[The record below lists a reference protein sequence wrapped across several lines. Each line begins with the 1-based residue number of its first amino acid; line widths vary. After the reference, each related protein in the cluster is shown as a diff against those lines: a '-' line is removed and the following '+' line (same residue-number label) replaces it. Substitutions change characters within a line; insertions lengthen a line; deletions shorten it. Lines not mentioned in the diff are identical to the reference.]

1 MINNFIVAIC
11 SYLIGSIPTAYII
24 GNLVKKIDIRNF
36 GSGNVGATNVFRVLG
51 ARWGIITL
59 ILDMLKGFI
68 PVYIVKKIFNDSFN
82 EQLISGAF
90 VVIGHIFTIFLK
102 FSGGKGVAS
111 AAGFLLAFT
120 PIETIFT
127 LIVFIAV
134 FAITHIVSLGS
145 IIAAIS
151 YPIIIF
157 FFKHPMKLQ
166 IFSIILALLIIVK
179 HKKNIERLIKGEEK
193 KLNKK
198 NLE

>member
-193 KLNKK
+193 KIK
-198 NLE
+198 